1 MGLDVVVP
9 RTGACAIA
17 EVLARLARDGVRAQ
31 VMMVDGNLHAPNAP
45 VKDDWRDVRLKL
57 PAGMLSLKR
66 RPDGIAVVV
75 FGNADTALMDAQRR
89 VAAAI
94 SEPEET

>member
-1 MGLDVVVP
+1 MGLEVVVP

-17 EVLARLARDGVRAQ
+17 DLVKRLAQGGLSAQ
-31 VMMVDGNLHAPNAP
+31 VLMVDGNLHGPNAP

-57 PAGMLSLKR
+57 AAGTLSLKR

-75 FGNADTALMDAQRR
+75 FGNADAALTDAQRQ
-89 VAAAI
+89 VAAAL
-94 SEPEET
+94 SSLGEA